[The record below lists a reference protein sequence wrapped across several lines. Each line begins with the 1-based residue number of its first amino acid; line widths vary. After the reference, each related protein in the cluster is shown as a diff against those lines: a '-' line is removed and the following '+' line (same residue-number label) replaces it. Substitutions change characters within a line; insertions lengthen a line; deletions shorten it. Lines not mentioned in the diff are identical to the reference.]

1 MFQADSNS
9 KVYLREKP
17 KKKRHSK
24 EPPTTKPVEV
34 EEQTAPCELV
44 KDMKLTDEQLPD
56 LLDNLTLGDH
66 K

>member
-24 EPPTTKPVEV
+24 EPPTTKPVEA